1 MDAEPM
7 PEDHNSNINNPEI
20 VSGGTYIPA
29 HETYKPSQSHKS
41 HKAPKIILSVIVV
54 LAVAAIVGGIFIFQ
68 NRNADKNS
76 QTAVTVNDLSEEQ
89 KKKLGINPENETKT
103 NSSEIENENNYSE
116 EYKKYLELPEEEK
129 EKLEVVP
136 RKEDVPE
143 EKIEEIKEEAEEE
156 VVAGLPSKFDLR
168 DKISMEVEYQGGYG
182 LCWAYA
188 TSKALE
194 TNLKL
199 RGVDYNPS
207 ELQIDFLTSDLM
219 YSNWRKLHNGGNFS
233 DYIDIASSIGTMSE
247 ADYEKLAIDPDAEY
261 DADNQNNSY
270 FQLANNA
277 SPVYVTKTVDF
288 PSIYKE
294 NGVASEKTDEELK
307 EFRDLVKAHI
317 IKNGALYAVV
327 NAPRDSVISIGRDE
341 NTKYEYAPNADSY
354 DDSRGYH
361 AMAIVG
367 WDDNF
372 SKDRFVGTGSGE
384 GIEKPLHDGAYLVL
398 NSWGAAWGDN
408 GYYWISY
415 DEYNVEAYLSGI
427 VSTSLEDTKK
437 VNDISSAPARELIKE
452 KLSFYIINNGG
463 EELISDYALSKVS
476 YLDFSSRNLNDNDLV
491 NIVSTFPNLTSL
503 DISDNNISDLQPLTK
518 LSNLYDVSVQKNNI
532 KDISVICNLENL
544 SGYGFDLS
552 YNNISDVSCLANKME
567 GDSYLNLSGNVGVT
581 GYEKITKLVSLN
593 LDGVGLE
600 SLESLS
606 DLKNLY
612 FLSVANNNI
621 KSLAGFSTDQELM
634 NEINLS
640 GNKGITDLSFDKP
653 VSYLYV
659 GDSGLTD
666 ISILNN
672 IKANTIIAGGNS
684 FKDLSGFNN
693 SETIELHLSGN
704 KGLSNFSALKDVK
717 IVYLEDCGLTSF
729 SELSGL
735 QGVEYLN
742 LNNNEIGSFDGIGE
756 LSNLQDLTIENNR
769 LSSMDGIAKAEK
781 LASVTADN
789 NTISNAD
796 ELTQLSNLYF
806 ISLNNNQ
813 ISSIPA
819 FYNHS
824 DIHLAL
830 ANNPLENIAIPFGI
844 ASINL
849 ENCNIKTI
857 DYSAAGRLSYAG
869 LEGNPDW
876 NDYVGLISHIAPQHG
891 GAEDPLYIGVQTDH
905 TFTKEEMS
913 AIADIKDSYGEAVSI
928 SVVLSTVHSELK
940 KTADGVVYLNNYPSI
955 RHMFMDRLVLGKSI
969 KGFSVDKAASK
980 IVLPSSSTESIILDD
995 YWVDLD
1001 GRGNVYALGYTFDL
1015 SF

>member
-7 PEDHNSNINNPEI
+7 PEDHNLNTNNPEI
-20 VSGGTYIPA
+20 VSGDTYVPP

-41 HKAPKIILSVIVV
+41 HKAPKIILAVILV
-54 LAVAAIVGGIFIFQ
+54 LAVAAVVGGVFIFQ

-76 QTAVTVNDLSEEQ
+76 QTAVAVNDLSEEQ

-143 EKIEEIKEEAEEE
+143 EKIEEIKGEAEEE

-207 ELQIDFLTSDLM
+207 ELQIDFLASDLM

-261 DADNQNNSY
+261 DANNQNNSY
-270 FQLANNA
+270 FQLTNNA

-327 NAPRDSVISIGRDE
+327 NSPEEFVLSVGRDD

-354 DDSRGYH
+354 DENRGYH

-372 SKDRFVGTGSGE
+372 SRDRFVGPGTGE

-398 NSWGAAWGDN
+398 NSWGVTWGDN

-415 DEYNVEAYLSGI
+415 DEYNVEAYLSGV

-437 VNDISSAPARELIKE
+437 INDISSAPARELVKE
-452 KLSFYIINNGG
+452 QLSFYIINNGG
-463 EELISDYALSKVS
+463 EELISDYALGKVS
-476 YLDFSSRNLNDNDLV
+476 YLDFSSRNLSDNDLAD
-491 NIVSTFPNLTSL
+491 IVDTFPNLTSL
-503 DISDNNISDLQPLTK
+503 NISDNNISDLQPLTK

-532 KDISVICNLENL
+532 SDISVICNLETL
-544 SGYGFDLS
+544 SRYGFDLS
-552 YNNISDVSCLANKME
+552 YNNISDVSCLADIME
-567 GDSYLNLSGNVGVT
+567 DDGYLNLSGNVGVT
-581 GYEKITKLVSLN
+581 GYEKITKLSSLT
-593 LDGVGLE
+593 LDEVGLE

-612 FLSVANNNI
+612 FLSVRNNNI
-621 KSLAGFSTDQELM
+621 KSLAGFSTDLEAVS
-634 NEINLS
+634 EINLS

-659 GDSGLTD
+659 SDSGLTD

-672 IKANTIIAGGNS
+672 IKANSIIANGNN

-704 KGLSNFSALKDVK
+704 KELSNFGGLEDVK
-717 IVYLEDCGLTSF
+717 ILYLEDCGLTSF

-735 QGVEYLN
+735 KGVEYLN
-742 LNNNEIGSFDGIGE
+742 LNNNGIESLDGIGE
-756 LSNLQDLTIENNR
+756 LSNLQDLMIENNR
-769 LSSMDGIAKAEK
+769 LSSMDGVAKAEK
-781 LASVTADN
+781 LTSVTADN

-796 ELTQLSNLYF
+796 ELTELSSLYF
-806 ISLNNNQ
+806 VSLNNNQ

-819 FYNHS
+819 FSNQS
-824 DIHLAL
+824 DMHLAL
-830 ANNPLENIAIPFGI
+830 AKNPLENVAIPAGV

-849 ENCNIKTI
+849 DNCNIKTM
-857 DYSAAGRLSYAG
+857 DYSAVGRLSYID
-869 LEGNPDW
+869 LEGNLEW
-876 NDYVGLISHIAPQHG
+876 NDYIGLLSQIAPHHG
-891 GAEDPLYIGVQTDH
+891 GADNPLYITVQTDH
-905 TFTKEEMS
+905 NFTKEEIS
-913 AIADIKDSYGEAVSI
+913 AMADVEEPYGEAVHINVSQTLVR
-928 SVVLSTVHSELK
+928 SGLR
-940 KTADGVVYLNNYPSI
+940 KTADGIVYLDNYPAL
-955 RHMFMDRLVLGKSI
+955 RRMFMDSLKKGNSI

-980 IVLPSSSTESIILDD
+980 IVLPTSDMESITLDAWIDLDD
-995 YWVDLD
+995 RVDIH
-1001 GRGNVYALGYTFDL
+1001 ALGYVFDL